1 MTTQNNTQTTHHIS
15 FLKQTLSLTVL
26 AAASFAAQASAKNLD
41 VQVYSNHDPKGF
53 QVASVLISGVKDA
66 ILLDAQFTV
75 PDAQKLV
82 EQIKA
87 SGKNLKTVFITA
99 GDPDYYFGLGVIKAA
114 FPDAKILTTP
124 AILKHI
130 NDTVDGKLATWGKQ
144 MGDLVPKTATLPE
157 AYMGNSLMLEG
168 KKISIKHGV
177 GEKSEQTYMYIPSIK
192 TVAGG
197 VLVFGNLH
205 LWTADS
211 QTLKSRQDWVKSLQA
226 IAALKPKT
234 VIPGHFQQDAS
245 QTLASVRYSQT
256 YLTTFEKELKQSKD
270 SAALIQTMTQKYPN
284 AGLGVALD
292 IGAKVNKGEMQW
304 H

>member
-1 MTTQNNTQTTHHIS
+1 MNTQKTHRTS
-15 FLKQTLSLTVL
+15 FLKSTLTL
-26 AAASFAAQASAKNLD
+26 ALVVAASFTAQASAKNLD
-41 VQVYSNHDPKGF
+41 IQVYNNHDPKGF
-53 QVASVLISGVKDA
+53 QVSSVLISGAKDA
-66 ILLDAQFTV
+66 ILLDAQFTL

-87 SGKNLKTVFITA
+87 SGKNLKTVFITS
-99 GDPDYYFGLGVIKAA
+99 GDPDFYFGLGVIKAA

-130 NDTVDGKLATWGKQ
+130 NETVDGKLVTWGKQ

-157 AYMGNSLMLEG
+157 AYTGNSLMLEG

-177 GEKSEQTYMYIPSIK
+177 GEKSAETYVYIPSIK

-197 VLVFGNLH
+197 VLVFGDLH

-211 QTLKSRQDWVKSLQA
+211 QTLKARQDWAKSLKA

-234 VIPGHFQQDAS
+234 VIPGHFQQSAANDLTA
-245 QTLASVRYSQT
+245 VRYSQN
-256 YLTTFEKELKQSKD
+256 YLTTFENALTQSAN
-270 SAALIQTMTQKYPN
+270 SAALIQTMTKKYPDS
-284 AGLGVALD
+284 GLGVALD

>member
-1 MTTQNNTQTTHHIS
+1 MNTQTTHS
-15 FLKQTLSLTVL
+15 TSLLKHALTLSIV
-26 AAASFAAQASAKNLD
+26 AAASFAAQASAKSLD
-41 VQVYSNHDPKGF
+41 VQVFNNPDPKGF
-53 QVASVLISGVKDA
+53 QVSSVLISGAKDA
-66 ILLDAQFTV
+66 ILLDAQFTL

-87 SGKNLKTVFITA
+87 SGKTLKTVFITS
-99 GDPDYYFGLGVIKAA
+99 GDPDYYFGLEVVKAA

-130 NDTVDGKLATWGKQ
+130 NETVDGKLATWGKQ
-144 MGDLVPKTATLPE
+144 MGDLVPKTPTLPA
-157 AYMGNSLMLEG
+157 AYTGNTLTLEG
-168 KKISIKHGV
+168 KKIDIKHGV
-177 GEKSEQTYMYIPSIK
+177 GAKSAETYVYIPSIK

-211 QTLKSRQDWVKSLQA
+211 QTVKSRQDWAKSLNA
-226 IAALKPKT
+226 IAALKPTT
-234 VIPGHFQQDAS
+234 VIPGHFQKGAP

-256 YLTTFEKELKQSKD
+256 YLTTFEKELKTSANA
-270 SAALIQTMTQKYPN
+270 AALIQTMTQKYPN

>member
-1 MTTQNNTQTTHHIS
+1 MNTQTTRCTFSIKH
-15 FLKQTLSLTVL
+15 TLTFALV
-26 AAASFAAQASAKNLD
+26 AAAAVAAQASAKDLD
-41 VQVYSNHDPKGF
+41 VQVYNNHDPKGF
-53 QVASVLISGVKDA
+53 QVSSVLISGAKDA
-66 ILLDAQFTV
+66 ILLDAQFTL

-87 SGKNLKTVFITA
+87 SGKTLKTVFITS
-99 GDPDYYFGLGVIKAA
+99 GDPDFYFGLGVVKAA
-114 FPDAKILTTP
+114 FPEAKILTTP

-130 NDTVDGKLATWGKQ
+130 NETVDGKLTTWGKQ

-157 AYMGNSLMLEG
+157 AYAGNVLMLEG
-168 KKISIKHGV
+168 KRINIKHGV
-177 GEKSEQTYMYIPSIK
+177 GEKKAETYVYIPSIQ

-197 VLVFGNLH
+197 VLVFGHLH

-211 QTLKSRQDWVKSLQA
+211 QTLKARQDWVKSLKA

-245 QTLASVRYSQT
+245 QSLASVRYSQN
-256 YLTTFEKELKQSKD
+256 YLTVFEKELKSSKD
-270 SAALIQTMTQKYPN
+270 SAALIQSMTKKYPN

>member
-1 MTTQNNTQTTHHIS
+1 MGA
-15 FLKQTLSLTVL
+15 L
-26 AAASFAAQASAKNLD
+26 
-41 VQVYSNHDPKGF
+41 P
-53 QVASVLISGVKDA
+53 
-66 ILLDAQFTV
+66 
-75 PDAQKLV
+75 
-82 EQIKA
+82 
-87 SGKNLKTVFITA
+87 
-99 GDPDYYFGLGVIKAA
+99 
-114 FPDAKILTTP
+114 
-124 AILKHI
+124 I
-130 NDTVDGKLATWGKQ
+130 NETVDGKLATWGKQ

>member
-1 MTTQNNTQTTHHIS
+1 MNTQTTHRPS
-15 FLKQTLSLTVL
+15 FLKHTLTFALV
-26 AAASFAAQASAKNLD
+26 AAASIAAQASAKPLD
-41 VQVYSNHDPKGF
+41 VQVYNNHDPKGF
-53 QVASVLISGVKDA
+53 QVSSVLISGAKDA
-66 ILLDAQFTV
+66 ILLDAQFTL

-87 SGKNLKTVFITA
+87 SGKTLKTVFITS
-99 GDPDYYFGLGVIKAA
+99 GDPDYYFGLGVVKAA
-114 FPDAKILTTP
+114 FPEAKILTTP

-130 NDTVDGKLATWGKQ
+130 NETVDGKLATWGSQ

-157 AYMGNSLMLEG
+157 AYTGNRLMLEG
-168 KKISIKHGV
+168 KEIRIKHGV
-177 GEKSEQTYMYIPSIK
+177 GEKNAETYVYIPSIK

-197 VLVFGNLH
+197 VLVFGHLH

-211 QTLKSRQDWVKSLQA
+211 QTLKVRQDWAKSLKA

-234 VIPGHFQQDAS
+234 VIPGHFQQDAP
-245 QTLASVRYSQT
+245 TNLASVTYSQH
-256 YLTTFEKELKQSKD
+256 YLTTFEKELKQSANA
-270 SAALIQTMTQKYPN
+270 AALIQSMTQKYPN